1 MSSPK
6 KISIIRVSQQK
17 DGGPSGWGNLLPLK
31 SARLAD
37 KKNRYGWAKC
47 GEKKW
52 TTGYKYIDDPPK
64 NRHLGP
70 LAANGRCGPWNIRRV
85 VPIVF
90 VRLFLPGA
98 IVAERWRRWRC
109 GARPLQTK
117 QLRRRRLLLVRHL
130 SSRHGDRYGLDGRAR
145 RTFHSISTPG
155 LFFLLDFAL
164 CFFFFWLRSSVN
176 FVHVVRMRNRF
187 HFCFSR
193 WLFVLLAGLR
203 GAINHLNWFRTP
215 PVFCSALDSSN
226 LIGWN
231 HWAESFQV
239 PESCGAAG
247 GKVNLLFLSCS
258 FIFALLKTNF
268 ESVLTGFFIPLRSNI
283 SKKNLQKTQFLGN

>member
-1 MSSPK
+1 MTAMTL
-6 KISIIRVSQQK
+6 RRQ
-17 DGGPSGWGNLLPLK
+17 
-31 SARLAD
+31 A
-37 KKNRYGWAKC
+37 
-47 GEKKW
+47 
-52 TTGYKYIDDPPK
+52 
-64 NRHLGP
+64 
-70 LAANGRCGPWNIRRV
+70 AANETIAAASAPSCSSSFIATRRS
-85 VPIVF
+85 I
-90 VRLFLPGA
+90 
-98 IVAERWRRWRC
+98 
-109 GARPLQTK
+109 
-117 QLRRRRLLLVRHL
+117 
-130 SSRHGDRYGLDGRAR
+130 RAR
-145 RTFHSISTPG
+145 WSGSAHFSFDFYPWS
-155 LFFLLDFAL
+155 FFLLDFAL

-226 LIGWN
+226 LIRWN